1 MGKKSNRSYVRAEE
15 DLSALTPK
23 PVIFKRLQLWLGYKT
38 CDGTVM
44 AIIFIIT
51 VSWDIHEE
59 IGQQDTRVELW
70 TRLLSKQQPQ
80 HRAIADMA
88 GGRVKQKVRV
98 SWVTV
103 CAAIHGPVAYFQ
115 RVPHSTPVAD
125 QDQGGEGE
133 ETPLLVHYWSR
144 RDDTATTRNTLL
156 TTPTHARLSYSPL
169 YTQLHH
175 KILET
180 LTRSSN
186 SVSYFRPGQTPSLL
200 LLVCNA
206 SREPSC
212 WYNPST
218 IGLRVNNPSTNQ
230 FHRSRLRIYY
240 KRHLDIF
247 EQVRFRTQKQF
258 LPLVG
263 FFNSHFTL

>member
-1 MGKKSNRSYVRAEE
+1 MPEYLHYS
-15 DLSALTPK
+15 
-23 PVIFKRLQLWLGYKT
+23 
-38 CDGTVM
+38 
-44 AIIFIIT
+44 
-51 VSWDIHEE
+51 
-59 IGQQDTRVELW
+59 VEG
-70 TRLLSKQQPQ
+70 S
-80 HRAIADMA
+80 A
-88 GGRVKQKVRV
+88 GGKRVDDSKVLAGYAR
-98 SWVTV
+98 SRPRP
-103 CAAIHGPVAYFQ
+103 G
-115 RVPHSTPVAD
+115 RRS
-125 QDQGGEGE
+125 E

-156 TTPTHARLSYSPL
+156 TTPTHARLSALRLHVKFTPVGHPASPQEHTIEEYFFGTKPIHNSSILCSLQSLKLLYFWDYQLKQFHADARLSSSYSPL

-200 LLVCNA
+200 LFVCNA